1 VRIFDRGGDGP
12 YYTRPMA
19 TGLPELV
26 DCNRLAEDATVLERV
41 YELGSF
47 ARIADALADP
57 RGVVRASFAFSKTP
71 LGRPGARV
79 AVSAEPQLVCQR
91 CMQGFAF
98 PLSGGSEIEFAAGD
112 EASAADS
119 EREPFRADGGLV
131 SLEDLAEEELLL
143 ALPMAPVCGAQ
154 QGCGRAA
161 GFAARTERSEESAG
175 MRRPFSALKDLL
187 KKT

>member
-1 VRIFDRGGDGP
+1 
-12 YYTRPMA
+12 MA

-26 DCNRLAEDATVLERV
+26 DCDRLAEDATLLERV

-71 LGRPGARV
+71 LGRSGARV
-79 AVSAEPQLVCQR
+79 AVRAELQLICQR

-98 PLSGGSEIEFAAGD
+98 AVNGGSEIEFAADD

-131 SLEDLAEEELLL
+131 SLKDLAEEELLL
-143 ALPMAPVCGAQ
+143 ALPVAPACSTP
-154 QGCGRAA
+154 QGCGRTPHRAA
-161 GFAARTERSEESAG
+161 ETERFEESAG
-175 MRRPFSALKDLL
+175 MRRPFSGLKDLL

>member
-1 VRIFDRGGDGP
+1 MRIFDRGGDAS

-19 TGLPELV
+19 TGLPDLV
-26 DCNRLAEDATVLERV
+26 DCERLAEDAAVLERV

-71 LGRPGARV
+71 LGRAGARV

-98 PLSGGSEIEFAAGD
+98 PVSGGSEIEFAVDD

-131 SLEDLAEEELLL
+131 SLKDLAEEELLL
-143 ALPMAPVCGAQ
+143 ALPVAPACIAP
-154 QGCGRAA
+154 QGCSRAPD
-161 GFAARTERSEESAG
+161 FAAQTERSEESAG
-175 MRRPFSALKDLL
+175 TRKPFSALKDLL

>member
-1 VRIFDRGGDGP
+1 VRIFDRGGDAP

-19 TGLPELV
+19 TGLPDLV
-26 DCNRLAEDATVLERV
+26 ECDRLAEDAAVLERV
-41 YELGSF
+41 YELSSF

-71 LGRPGARV
+71 LGRAGARV

-91 CMQGFAF
+91 CMQGFVF
-98 PLSGGSEIEFAAGD
+98 PVSGGSEIEFAADD

-131 SLEDLAEEELLL
+131 SLKDLAEEELLL
-143 ALPMAPVCGAQ
+143 ALPVAPACNAP
-154 QGCGRAA
+154 QGCGRAP
-161 GFAARTERSEESAG
+161 GFAAQSERSEESAE

>member
-1 VRIFDRGGDGP
+1 
-12 YYTRPMA
+12 MA
-19 TGLPELV
+19 TGLPDLV
-26 DCNRLAEDATVLERV
+26 DCERLAEDAAVLERV
-41 YELGSF
+41 YELSSF

-71 LGRPGARV
+71 LGRAGARV

-98 PLSGGSEIEFAAGD
+98 PVSGGSEIEFAADD

-119 EREPFRADGGLV
+119 QREPFRADGGLV
-131 SLEDLAEEELLL
+131 SLKDLAEEELLL
-143 ALPMAPVCGAQ
+143 ALPIAPVCSAP
-154 QGCGRAA
+154 QGCGRTPGVAA
-161 GFAARTERSEESAG
+161 QTERPQESAG
-175 MRRPFSALKDLL
+175 MRRPFSGLKDLL

>member
-1 VRIFDRGGDGP
+1 
-12 YYTRPMA
+12 M
-19 TGLPELV
+19 PELV
-26 DCNRLAEDATVLERV
+26 DCDRLAEDATLLERV

-47 ARIADALADP
+47 ARIADALAEP

-98 PLSGGSEIEFAAGD
+98 PVSGDSEIEFAADD

-131 SLEDLAEEELLL
+131 SLKDLAEEELLL
-143 ALPMAPVCGAQ
+143 ALPVAPTCGAP
-154 QGCGRAA
+154 QGCGRAPSRA
-161 GFAARTERSEESAG
+161 QSERSEESAG

>member
-1 VRIFDRGGDGP
+1 VRIFDRGGDAP

-26 DCNRLAEDATVLERV
+26 DCDRLAEDATVLERV

-47 ARIADALADP
+47 ARIADALAEP

-91 CMQGFAF
+91 CMQDFAF
-98 PLSGGSEIEFAAGD
+98 PVNGSSEIEFAADD

-131 SLEDLAEEELLL
+131 SLKDLAEEELLL
-143 ALPMAPVCGAQ
+143 ALPVAPACSAPQ
-154 QGCGRAA
+154 ACGRAPSR
-161 GFAARTERSEESAG
+161 AAQSERSEESAG

>member
-1 VRIFDRGGDGP
+1 
-12 YYTRPMA
+12 M
-19 TGLPELV
+19 
-26 DCNRLAEDATVLERV
+26 ERV

-79 AVSAEPQLVCQR
+79 TVSAEPQLVCQR

-98 PLSGGSEIEFAAGD
+98 PMNGGSEIEFAADD

-119 EREPFRADGGLV
+119 ERELFRADGGLV
-131 SLEDLAEEELLL
+131 SLKDLAEEELLL
-143 ALPMAPVCGAQ
+143 ALPVAPACSAP
-154 QGCGRAA
+154 QGCGRTPRRAD
-161 GFAARTERSEESAG
+161 RTERLEESAG
-175 MRRPFSALKDLL
+175 MRRPFSGLKDLL

>member
-1 VRIFDRGGDGP
+1 
-12 YYTRPMA
+12 
-19 TGLPELV
+19 
-26 DCNRLAEDATVLERV
+26 
-41 YELGSF
+41 
-47 ARIADALADP
+47 
-57 RGVVRASFAFSKTP
+57 

-98 PLSGGSEIEFAAGD
+98 AVNGGSEVEFAGDD

-131 SLEDLAEEELLL
+131 SLKDLAEEELLL
-143 ALPMAPVCGAQ
+143 ALPVAPACSAP
-154 QGCGRAA
+154 QGCGRTPRRAA
-161 GFAARTERSEESAG
+161 QTERSEESAE

>member
-1 VRIFDRGGDGP
+1 
-12 YYTRPMA
+12 MA

-98 PLSGGSEIEFAAGD
+98 AVNGGSEVEFAGDD

-131 SLEDLAEEELLL
+131 SLRDLAEEELLL
-143 ALPMAPVCGAQ
+143 ALPVAPACSAP
-154 QGCGRAA
+154 QGCGRTPRRAA
-161 GFAARTERSEESAG
+161 QTERSEESAE